1 MNRLLIF
8 VAVLNLMMI
17 GCSDPDQY
25 VISGQIENPGNIK
38 VVSLYEGDR
47 KLDSIY
53 LNENQQFT
61 FKRATTQ
68 ARLLFLEAGKKRYY
82 IIAQPGDKLTFK
94 ADLQKEPFVYDVD
107 GSDLS
112 TAVKE
117 FAPVRLRRDVIQDS
131 LQSEFAKKTDNLNAE
146 QIESLRGEYLTKFKA
161 ALQYYNNQ
169 AVAFKTKHPN
179 LAGFYA
185 MSTLDPEVAE
195 AEIIAYAEE
204 IKDEFKEN
212 GYVEQFKAETAKLKV
227 LAIGQPAPEFEGYT
241 PQNKLVKLADL
252 RGKYLLVD
260 FWASWCAPCRQEN
273 PNIVKQYQAFKAKGF
288 EVLGVS
294 LDNNPGPWMR
304 AIQDDKLEWT
314 NISDLQAWGSTV
326 VGLYRIKAIPTSYV
340 LDPEGKIVAKNL
352 RGKDLEDF
360 LKKTLN

>member
-8 VAVLNLMMI
+8 VAVLNLMLI
-17 GCSDPDQY
+17 GCSNPDQY

-47 KLDSIY
+47 KLDSVY
-53 LNENQQFT
+53 LNESQQFT
-61 FKRATTQ
+61 FKRGTTQ
-68 ARLLFLEAGKKRYY
+68 ARLLSLEAGKKRYY
-82 IIAQPGDKLTFK
+82 FIAQPGEKLTFK
-94 ADLQKEPFVYDVD
+94 ADLQKESHVYNID
-107 GSDLS
+107 GSELS
-112 TAVKE
+112 NAIQE
-117 FAPVRLRRDVIQDS
+117 FAPIRIKRDIIQDS
-131 LQSEFAKKTDNLNAE
+131 LQREFAKRTGSLNAQ
-146 QIESLRGEYLTKFKA
+146 QIESLRGEYLTKFKE
-161 ALQYYNNQ
+161 ALQYYNQQ
-169 AVAFKTKHPN
+169 AITFKDKYPN

-204 IKDEFKEN
+204 IQDKFKDN

-227 LAIGQPAPEFEGYT
+227 LAIGQPAPDFEGYT
-241 PQNKLVKLADL
+241 PQNKLVKLSDL
-252 RGKYLLVD
+252 KGKYLLVD

-273 PNIVKQYQAFKAKGF
+273 PNIVKQYNVFKGKGF
-288 EVLGVS
+288 DVLGVS

-304 AIQDDKLEWT
+304 AIQDDGLEWT

-326 VGLYRIKAIPTSYV
+326 VGLYRIKAIPTSYL
-340 LDPEGKIVAKNL
+340 LDPEGKIAAKNL
-352 RGKDLEDF
+352 RGRDLEDF